1 MNIENLLYTLPY
13 IAKGIVGIFVVT
25 AIIILCIY
33 GLNKLTSK
41 K

>member
-1 MNIENLLYTLPY
+1 MNIENFLYTLPY

-33 GLNKLTSK
+33 SLNKLTSK